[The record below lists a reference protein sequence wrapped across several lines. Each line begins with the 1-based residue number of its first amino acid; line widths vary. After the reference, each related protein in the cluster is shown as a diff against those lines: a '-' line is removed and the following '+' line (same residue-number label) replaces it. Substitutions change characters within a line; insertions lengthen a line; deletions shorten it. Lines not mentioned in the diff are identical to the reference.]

1 MLSFLC
7 VVDRFSA
14 QHLHNA
20 QPHDGL
26 VLTRSAD
33 RKKER
38 RKKESVYEKGARM
51 LLLPPKHL
59 LMMIDTTEYC
69 NEEGNVNDD
78 THVATANTTT
88 TTTTTAT
95 TATTVNHPFTSI
107 TDLHCRHPLPNS
119 DDESI
124 GARTILLSTP
134 YSSGSNHRTTTTAA
148 ASTATT

>member
-1 MLSFLC
+1 
-7 VVDRFSA
+7 
-14 QHLHNA
+14 
-20 QPHDGL
+20 
-26 VLTRSAD
+26 
-33 RKKER
+33 
-38 RKKESVYEKGARM
+38 M

-59 LMMIDTTEYC
+59 IIMDTTEYY
-69 NEEGNVNDD
+69 NNKGNVND
-78 THVATANTTT
+78 ATRVANTNAKTT
-88 TTTTTAT
+88 TPAPTAPTAPTTT
-95 TATTVNHPFTSI
+95 VDPSLTSI